1 MYTGEA
7 TRQKRNPFEAAVS
20 PALLLQSRITYHAIF
35 WLSLIAY
42 EGLISGMVDDQYMQ
56 RITISFIELPMKI
69 MATYFTLYVLIDKLL
84 VRKKYSVFIPSLF
97 LSMIVFGVA
106 ARTLAYYT
114 IYPLYWPQATMV
126 PLLFFPKILI
136 GIFTIYSVV
145 AIAASFHLMKH
156 WYRHQQASQYLQRTA
171 QQLEK
176 EKLEAELKLLKSQIN
191 PHFLFNTLNN
201 LYALTLQNS
210 HRAPEMVYKLSQLM
224 NYMLYDS
231 NLPDVALQKEIQ
243 YIQNYI
249 ALEKVRYDSL
259 DVSLYV
265 YDVPDSICIAPL
277 LMLPFVENAFK
288 HGVSNQLSDGWIRI
302 DILMQEETLVLKVEN
317 SKNIMHTP
325 EQKPVSGIGLLN
337 VRKRLELIYP
347 DRYSLQLLDEEE
359 TYLAIL
365 KITLTEAELQ
375 KPITIPDQ
383 FVTV

>member
-1 MYTGEA
+1 MYATKA
-7 TRQKRNPFEAAVS
+7 TREKRNPFEAAIS
-20 PALLLQSRITYHAIF
+20 PSLLLQSRITFHAIF
-35 WLSLIAY
+35 WLCLIAY
-42 EGLISGMVDDQYMQ
+42 EGLISGMVDDQYLQ

-84 VRKKYSVFIPSLF
+84 IRKKYSMFVMSFL
-97 LSMIVFGVA
+97 LSMIAFGIL
-106 ARTLAYYT
+106 ARTLAYHT

-136 GIFTIYSVV
+136 GIFSIYSVV
-145 AIAASFHLMKH
+145 AIVASFHLMKH
-156 WYRHQQASQYLQRTA
+156 WYRHQQTSQYLQRTA

-210 HRAPEMVYKLSQLM
+210 HKAPEMVYKLSQLM

-231 NLPDVALQKEIQ
+231 NQPDVPLQKEIQ

-259 DVSLYV
+259 DVSLNV
-265 YDVPDSICIAPL
+265 YDVPDSIRIAPL

-288 HGVSNQLSDGWIRI
+288 HGVSNQLSGGWVRV
-302 DILMQEETLVLKVEN
+302 DILLQNDTLVLKVEN
-317 SKNIMHTP
+317 SKNTTLIP
-325 EQKPVSGIGLLN
+325 EQKSVSGIGLQN
-337 VRKRLELIYP
+337 VKKRLELIYP
-347 DRYSLQLLDEEE
+347 DRFSLQSMDEGE
-359 TYLAIL
+359 TYLSIL
-365 KITLTEAELQ
+365 KITLPETPLP
-375 KPITIPDQ
+375 KKIIIPDQ
-383 FVTV
+383 LVTI

>member
-1 MYTGEA
+1 MYTREA
-7 TRQKRNPFEAAVS
+7 TRHKHNPFEAAVS
-20 PALLLQSRITYHAIF
+20 PVLLLQSRITYHAIF

-42 EGLISGMVDDQYMQ
+42 EGLISGMVDDQYLQ
-56 RITISFIELPMKI
+56 RITTSFIELPVKM
-69 MATYFTLYVLIDKLL
+69 MAAYFTLYILIDKLL
-84 VRKKYSVFIPSLF
+84 IRKKYSMFVLLLF

-106 ARTLAYYT
+106 ARTVAYYT
-114 IYPLYWPQATMV
+114 IYPLYWPHATTV
-126 PLLFFPKILI
+126 PLLFLPKILI

-145 AIAASFHLMKH
+145 AIVASFHLMKH
-156 WYRHQQASQYLQRTA
+156 WYRHQQASQYLQRTT

-176 EKLEAELKLLKSQIN
+176 EKLEAGLKLLKSQIN

-201 LYALTLQNS
+201 LYALTLQHS
-210 HRAPEMVYKLSQLM
+210 AKAPEVVYKLSQLM

-231 NLPDVALQKEIQ
+231 NQPDVALLKEIQ

-259 DVSLYV
+259 DVSLNV
-265 YDVPDSICIAPL
+265 YDVPDSIRIAPL

-302 DILMQEETLVLKVEN
+302 DILMQDDTLVLKVEN
-317 SKNIMHTP
+317 SKNTMLTP
-325 EQKPVSGIGLLN
+325 GQKPVSGIGLQN

-347 DRYSLQLLDEEE
+347 DRYSLQLLDDVE

-365 KITLTEAELQ
+365 RITLTETELQ
-375 KPITIPDQ
+375 KPVIIPDQ
-383 FVTV
+383 LVTV